1 MKRMSDGKRGRRMS
15 DLIKREDAIKA
26 VWKPKVN
33 PNDLIFDALK
43 TAIESKIND
52 IPSAER
58 KGEWKRKIVD
68 NGWNADFI
76 CSECGYTI
84 MIEDTY
90 PYCPN
95 CGARMLKG
103 AEAEG

>member
-1 MKRMSDGKRGRRMS
+1 MS
-15 DLIKREDAIKA
+15 DLIEREEAIKA

-58 KGEWKRKIVD
+58 KGRNLLAEYPSL
-68 NGWNADFI
+68 FE
-76 CSECGYTI
+76 CSECGTSCHDTI
-84 MIEDTY
+84 PWDCNIN
-90 PYCPN
+90 YCPN
-95 CGARMLKG
+95 CGAKMKG
-103 AEAEG
+103 VEDEN

>member
-1 MKRMSDGKRGRRMS
+1 MS
-15 DLIKREDAIKA
+15 DLIKRETVLAFVRRCKDRLQGKGLTYDIL
-26 VWKPKVN
+26 V
-33 PNDLIFDALK
+33 DY
-43 TAIESKIND
+43 IES

-58 KGEWKRKIVD
+58 KGEWKRRIVD

-95 CGARMLKG
+95 CGARMKG
-103 AEAEG
+103 AEDE